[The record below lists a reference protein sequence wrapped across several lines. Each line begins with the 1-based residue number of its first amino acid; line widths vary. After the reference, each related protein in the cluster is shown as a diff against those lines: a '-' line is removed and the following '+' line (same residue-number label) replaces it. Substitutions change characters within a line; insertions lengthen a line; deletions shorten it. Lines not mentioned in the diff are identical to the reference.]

1 MEIAECVYRIPCIF
15 FETRIV
21 YCHLLVGELRSI
33 LIDTA
38 MSNSPKEDI
47 LPYMDSIGFDPA
59 RLDYVLITHSDI
71 DHQEGNEAMRAA
83 APNAI
88 FMCHNLDR
96 PWIESMQALE
106 NGRYRQF
113 SADHGIGP
121 AREGNP
127 AEYKIN
133 VPMDMT
139 IEGGEVIR
147 LGADWSVELV
157 HTPGHTWGH
166 TGVYDRKHKLFVA
179 GEASLWTTIYDKEA
193 QPGLPPTYCYV
204 DPYIATLERLRGM
217 DIEIYSGAHWPIK
230 QGNDVGTFL
239 DESKNYVLFVEQKLL
254 DTIRNLGRGVGLQEL
269 MKILKPA
276 LGTWPDSQDFLMAY
290 PLAGNLRRLEDR
302 ELIIA
307 SRAGNGLV
315 EWSAANVR

>member
-15 FETRIV
+15 FETRVV
-21 YCHLLVGELRSI
+21 YCHLLVGKVRSM

-38 MSNSPKEDI
+38 MSSSPQETI
-47 LPYMDSIGFDPA
+47 LPYMDSIGFDPK
-59 RLDYVLITHSDI
+59 RLDYVMITHSDI
-71 DHQEGNEAMRAA
+71 DHQEGNEAIRAA
-83 APNAI
+83 APTAI

-96 PWIESMQALE
+96 PWVESMQALE

-121 AREGNP
+121 AREGSP
-127 AEYKIN
+127 ADYKIN
-133 VPMDMT
+133 VPMDIT

-147 LGADWSVELV
+147 LGPDWEVELI

-166 TGVYDRKHKLFVA
+166 TGVYDRKHKLFIA
-179 GEASLWTTIYDKEA
+179 GEAALSTAILDKDA

-217 DIEIYSGAHWPIK
+217 DIETYSGAHWPMTRGSEI
-230 QGNDVGTFL
+230 GAFL
-239 DESKNYVLFVEQKLL
+239 DESKNYALHAERKLL
-254 DTIRNLGRGVGLQEL
+254 ETIRSVGRGIGLKEL
-269 MKILKPA
+269 MKTLKPE
-276 LGTWPDSQDFLMAY
+276 LGTWPDSQDDLMAY

-302 ELIIA
+302 GAIIRGRGQHGLI
-307 SRAGNGLV
+307 
-315 EWSAANVR
+315 EWKAANG